1 MQPTGRNAVAT
12 PMLEASAGPLPIPRH
27 DNADPLFVLLNAASG
42 HGDAAIAE
50 RTIRNVLESAGR
62 RHELVVVTDP
72 RAMRETAE
80 HVTALGIEQRGAIVA
95 AGGDGTINAVLQA
108 AHRSG
113 RPFGVIPQGTFNYF
127 GRTHGISEDTE
138 AAARGLLDAVIRPI
152 QFGLVNDRVFLVNA
166 SLGLYPDLL
175 ERREDDKRK
184 FGRSR
189 LVAWWSGL
197 ATLLRE
203 HRQLVIDIAHE
214 DHAEATGDIVRT
226 TTLFVGN
233 NVLQLQ
239 SIGIA
244 EAEVVEHGELAAIVL
259 RPVGP
264 LAMLGIALRGA
275 MGSLGDSDD
284 VRSFGLTRM
293 TVRPW
298 LRYGRRRVKVATDG
312 EVTTLAT
319 PLVFRVSPIALP
331 LLVPRR
337 DADTELDAGDGSI
350 A

>member
-1 MQPTGRNAVAT
+1 
-12 PMLEASAGPLPIPRH
+12 MLDASTGPLPIPRH
-27 DNADPLFVLLNAASG
+27 SSTDPLFVLLNAASG
-42 HGDAAIAE
+42 HGDAAITE
-50 RTIRNVLESAGR
+50 RTIRDVLEFAGR
-62 RHELVVVTDP
+62 RHELLVVTDP
-72 RAMRETAE
+72 HAMRETAE
-80 HVTALGIEQRGAIVA
+80 HVTTLGVEQRGAIIA
-95 AGGDGTINAVLQA
+95 AGGDGTVNSVLQA

-127 GRTHGISEDTE
+127 GRTHGIPEDTE
-138 AAARGLLDAVIRPI
+138 GAACALLDAVIRPI

-166 SLGLYPDLL
+166 SLGLYPELL

-203 HRQLVIDIAHE
+203 HRQLVIDIARE
-214 DHAEATGDIVRT
+214 DHAKATGETVRT

-244 EAEVVEHGELAAIVL
+244 EAEVVEQRELAAIVL

-264 LAMLGIALRGA
+264 LAMLGIAIRGA
-275 MGSLGDSDD
+275 MGSLSESDD
-284 VRSFGLTRM
+284 IRSFGFTRM

-298 LRYGRRRVKVATDG
+298 LRYGRRRMKVATDG

-319 PLVFRVSPIALP
+319 PLVFRVSPITLP

-337 DADTELDAGDGSI
+337 DPDTELDDSDGSI

>member
-1 MQPTGRNAVAT
+1 MLAAAANPLPT
-12 PMLEASAGPLPIPRH
+12 PIPRH
-27 DNADPLFVLLNAASG
+27 DNTDPLFVLLNAASG

-50 RTIRNVLESAGR
+50 RTIRKVLESAGR
-62 RHELVVVTDP
+62 RHVLSVVTDP
-72 RAMRETAE
+72 RAMCETAE
-80 HVTALGIEQRGAIVA
+80 HLNTLAVEQRGAIVA

-113 RPFGVIPQGTFNYF
+113 RPFGVIPQGTFNFF

-138 AAARGLLDAVIRPI
+138 AAARGLLDAVVRPI
-152 QFGLVNDRVFLVNA
+152 QFGLINDRVFLVNA
-166 SLGLYPDLL
+166 SLGLYPELL
-175 ERREDDKRK
+175 ERREDDKQK
-184 FGRSR
+184 FGRNR
-189 LVAWWSGL
+189 LVAWLSGL

-203 HRQLVIDIAHE
+203 HRQLVIDVARE
-214 DHAEATGDIVRT
+214 DHAKATGETVRT

-244 EAEVVEHGELAAIVL
+244 EAEVVERGELAAIVL

-264 LAMLGIALRGA
+264 LAMLGIAIRGA
-275 MGSLGDSDD
+275 MGTLGESDD
-284 VRSFGLTRM
+284 VESFGVTRM

-298 LRYGRRRVKVATDG
+298 LRYGRRRIKVATDG
-312 EVTTLAT
+312 EVTTIAT
-319 PLVFRVSPIALP
+319 PLLFRVSPIPLP

-337 DADTELDAGDGSI
+337 APSTEIDPAE
-350 A
+350 